1 MLEVLG
7 IDHWGE
13 EAYLALV
20 EGASLTVDELASVT
34 TVDRDMLT
42 GVLQRLED
50 RGLVCRVP
58 GQPVHYAALP
68 PDSAIEVLLLARERD
83 VKRVRALA
91 HHLGERHRARAG
103 RDAAEL
109 IEVVSGPDGVAR
121 CGQQLLRRAKTA
133 IRGIDAPPYA
143 RAIDGE
149 MISSSANVL
158 EDGVRR
164 RFIHERD
171 TFRMAG
177 QTQKIEQSVASGEEV
192 RILANV
198 PMKMILSD
206 EDLGLIPLRAT
217 PRVLDSCILVHPCSL
232 LDALSTLFEMLW
244 RQALPFVAGQAAV
257 DEAATPAAPLPGITG
272 LTGVVR
278 KPGEGETPLTE
289 EERRIVSLLAL
300 GLPDEA
306 IARQLDMGHR
316 TVQRRIHALMVR
328 LGATSRFQ
336 AGVLAARRGW
346 WEPDPRH

>member
-7 IDHWGE
+7 IDHWCE

-20 EGASLTVDELASVT
+20 EGAPHTVDELADLT
-34 TVDRDMLT
+34 TVDRETLP
-42 GVLQRLED
+42 GVLRRLED
-50 RGLVCRVP
+50 RGLICRVS
-58 GQPVHYAALP
+58 GRPVRYTALP
-68 PDSAIEVLLLARERD
+68 PDSAIEVLLLAREHD
-83 VKRVRALA
+83 IKRVRALA
-91 HHLGERHRARAG
+91 HHLGERHRTRSG

-109 IEVVSGPDGVAR
+109 IEVISGPDGVAR
-121 CGQQLLRRAKTA
+121 AGQQLLRRARTA

-149 MISSSANVL
+149 MISSMANVL
-158 EDGVRR
+158 DGGVRR

-171 TFRMAG
+171 TLRLAG
-177 QTQKIEQSVASGEEV
+177 QAQKIELSVASGEQV

-198 PMKMILSD
+198 PMKMILGD
-206 EDLGLIPLRAT
+206 EDMGLIPLRAT

-244 RQALPFVAGQAAV
+244 HQAMPFVAGQVAA
-257 DEAATPAAPLPGITG
+257 DDAATSQAHGVSGGPVNPRSPGAN
-272 LTGVVR
+272 
-278 KPGEGETPLTE
+278 ETPLTE

-306 IARQLDMGHR
+306 IARQLDMSHR
-316 TVQRRIHALMVR
+316 TVQRRIHALMIR
-328 LGATSRFQ
+328 LGASSRFQ

-346 WEPDPRH
+346 WEPDARA